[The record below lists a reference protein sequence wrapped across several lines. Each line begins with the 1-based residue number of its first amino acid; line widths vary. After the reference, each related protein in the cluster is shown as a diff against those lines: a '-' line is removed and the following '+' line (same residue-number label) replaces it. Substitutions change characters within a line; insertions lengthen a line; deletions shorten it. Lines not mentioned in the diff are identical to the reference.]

1 MMNAIQMIPLSKL
14 RLSEANVRKNDSNLF
29 IEEFAAS
36 IEAKGIL
43 QNLIVVPASKKGM
56 FDVTAGGRRLRAS
69 NFLLEAGKIDKAY
82 AVPCRVLDID
92 AAEQSE
98 LSLIENIIRLD
109 MTPTDEIR
117 AYKHF
122 INEGSDLDAIA
133 KRFGRTRRFIEGRL
147 RLADLAD
154 PIFAALE
161 EGKITLD
168 VAKAYATSPN
178 HERQMLVWNELSNSW
193 QGNQADSIRRMI
205 TNSAIRS
212 NSPIARLATEA
223 AYLAAGGR
231 IERDLF
237 TVDTTETWIDP
248 EIAQR
253 IAGEKLQAFA
263 TEVAAGSGFAWVR
276 PVLETRVP
284 YSASE
289 ELHQVHLD
297 AAPLSDEEQVQAD
310 QLLETIS
317 ALEAESEALDED
329 DEVAAADF
337 QARWDAATAAYDAL
351 QDKPPVIPDELKPNV
366 GCFVTITADGTPV
379 IDSGLYS
386 DKPMQRRKSGRSDA
400 EGGNDAAPDGNR
412 PKPLSQKLV
421 EELAVQ
427 RRDILAINL
436 ASNPAIA
443 LDYMIFAIADAGYS
457 LGSQAHGTSIRASSP
472 SLYLASYPESPA
484 HMLMADMR
492 ETLDTS
498 WTEHEH
504 TVERFKAFSAL
515 DDDAKANWLSYCVAR
530 SLEASM
536 GADRKPGH
544 SGPEPIALHDH
555 LASLMAI
562 NPASHWR
569 PTSAN
574 YFDRVSKQT
583 LLAHL
588 GEVGGPTMAASFM
601 GSKKGDL
608 SASCEKLFAGETI
621 VAPEVK
627 EAALAWVPAHMR
639 FRTLVTEEAGGE
651 GEPVLSDEA
660 VGEVEPNLGPGLPTS
675 MPIGTS
681 RLMTLST
688 SPNCRTP
695 DSSA

>member
-1 MMNAIQMIPLSKL
+1 VNDIQMIPLGKL

-29 IEEFAAS
+29 IAELSAN
-36 IEAKGIL
+36 IEVKGLL
-43 QNLIVVPASKKGM
+43 QNLIAVPAKKKGW
-56 FDVTAGGRRLRAS
+56 FDITAGGRRLRAL
-69 NFLLEAGKIDKAY
+69 NALHAVGKLDHDY
-82 AVPCRVLDID
+82 AVPCKIIDTD
-92 AAEQSE
+92 AAGQSE
-98 LSLIENIIRLD
+98 LSLIENVIRLD

-168 VAKAYATSPN
+168 VAKAYAMSPN
-178 HERQMLVWNELSNSW
+178 HERQMLVWNELSGSW
-193 QGNQADSIRRMI
+193 QGNQPDSIRRMI

-212 NSPIARLATEA
+212 NSPIAILATEA
-223 AYLAAGGR
+223 EYLAAGGR

-237 TVDTTETWIDP
+237 TEEAFETWIDP
-248 EIAQR
+248 EVAQR

-263 TEVAAGSGFAWVR
+263 AEVAVGSGYAWVR

-289 ELHQVHLD
+289 KLHQVHLD
-297 AAPLSDEEQVQAD
+297 VAPLSVEEQAEAD
-310 QLLETIS
+310 TLLETIS
-317 ALEAESEALDED
+317 ALEAESEAVGED
-329 DEVAAADF
+329 GEVAADF
-337 QARWDAATAAYDAL
+337 QARWDAATGAYDAL
-351 QDKPPVIPDELKPNV
+351 HAKPPAIPDELKSHV
-366 GCFVTITADGTPV
+366 GCFVTIAADGTPV

-386 DKPMQRRKSGRSDA
+386 EKPVQRCKEAQSDGA
-400 EGGNDAAPDGNR
+400 QSPDQTADDNR

-443 LDYMIFAIADAGYS
+443 LDYVIFAIADAGRGHGFQA
-457 LGSQAHGTSIRASSP
+457 LGTTICASSP
-472 SLYLASYPESPA
+472 SLYLANYPETPA

-498 WTEHEH
+498 WTEH
-504 TVERFKAFSAL
+504 TRTAARFAAFSAL
-515 DDDAKANWLSYCVAR
+515 DDDAKASWLSYCAAR

-536 GADRKPGH
+536 GAPRKSGQ
-544 SGPEPIALHDH
+544 SGPEPIDLHDY
-555 LASLMAI
+555 LATLMGI
-562 NPASHWR
+562 NAASHWR
-569 PTSAN
+569 PTAAN

-583 LLAHL
+583 LLAHIN
-588 GEVGGPTMAASFM
+588 EVGGPTMAASFM

-608 SASCEKLFAGETI
+608 SASCERLFAGETI

-627 EAALAWVPAHMR
+627 EAALAWVPGHMR
-639 FRTLVTEEAGGE
+639 FRNVTLDEADEDSGVGPE
-651 GEPVLSDEA
+651 DEA
-660 VGEVEPNLGPGLPTS
+660 VTETFGGGEITDEVTS
-675 MPIGTS
+675 APE
-681 RLMTLST
+681 LL
-688 SPNCRTP
+688 
-695 DSSA
+695 DA